1 MPLNNR
7 LSAADNLRHFM
18 ATSDAGVAEMSM
30 ERLGRHKNFVV
41 SFVLGLLVGAVL
53 LATAPGYVVAGAAN
67 VFFLAYTTL
76 TAISARKL
84 TADFLRK
91 HAAEQDE
98 PALLILLAMLVAVGA
113 SIVSLFLL
121 LIQPDQRHGVQ
132 LGLGVA
138 SVVLGWFAVHT
149 MWAMHYAYEYYQA
162 EEGGRDGRK
171 AGKVAE
177 GLDFHSPQEPS
188 GIAFVYFSYVI
199 GMTAQTADV
208 DVVSNAMRRL
218 VLVHSVF
225 SFFFNTVIVAA
236 AVNIAVTLAH

>member
-1 MPLNNR
+1 MDWLV
-7 LSAADNLRHFM
+7 F
-18 ATSDAGVAEMSM
+18 
-30 ERLGRHKNFVV
+30 GRHK
-41 SFVLGLLVGAVL
+41 SFYIAILLGLL
-53 LATAPGYVVAGAAN
+53 AGALLLLTARDYAITAGAN
-67 VFFLAYTTL
+67 VFFLIYTVL
-76 TAISARKL
+76 TAIAARKK
-84 TADFLRK
+84 TAEFLRT
-91 HAAEQDE
+91 HAAEEDA
-98 PALLILLAMLVAVGA
+98 PAPFILTVMLVAVAA
-113 SIVSLFLL
+113 STASLFLV
-121 LIQPDQRHGVQ
+121 LIEGNQRTALQ

-149 MWAMHYAYEYYQA
+149 MWAMHYAYEYYKA
-162 EEGGRDGRK
+162 DEASRDGKGAR
-171 AGKVAE
+171 KVAE

>member
-1 MPLNNR
+1 MG
-7 LSAADNLRHFM
+7 M
-18 ATSDAGVAEMSM
+18 
-30 ERLGRHKNFVV
+30 LGRHKNFVIGI
-41 SFVLGLLVGAVL
+41 VLGLVVGAVL
-53 LATAPGYVVAGAAN
+53 LATAPGYAVASAAN
-67 VFFLAYTTL
+67 AFFLTYTVL
-76 TAISARKL
+76 TALGARKL

-91 HAAEQDE
+91 HAAEEDE
-98 PALLILLAMLVAVGA
+98 PAPFILVAMLLAVGA
-113 SIVSLFLL
+113 SIVSLFLVL
-121 LIQPDQRHGVQ
+121 MQQDDRTAVQ

-149 MWAMHYAYEYYQA
+149 LWAMHYAYEYYQA
-162 EEGGRDGRK
+162 DGGGKGGRK

-188 GIAFVYFSYVI
+188 GIAFIYFSYVI

-236 AVNIAVTLAH
+236 AVNIAVTLAK

>member
-1 MPLNNR
+1 MG
-7 LSAADNLRHFM
+7 M
-18 ATSDAGVAEMSM
+18 
-30 ERLGRHKNFVV
+30 LGRHKNFVIGI
-41 SFVLGLLVGAVL
+41 VLGLVVGAVL
-53 LATAPGYVVAGAAN
+53 LATAPGYAVASAAN
-67 VFFLAYTTL
+67 AFFLTYTVL
-76 TAISARKL
+76 TALGARKL

-91 HAAEQDE
+91 HAAEEDE
-98 PALLILLAMLVAVGA
+98 PAPFILVAMLLAVGA
-113 SIVSLFLL
+113 SIVSLFLVL
-121 LIQPDQRHGVQ
+121 MQQDDRTAVQ

-162 EEGGRDGRK
+162 DGGGKGGKK

-188 GIAFVYFSYVI
+188 GIAFIYFSYVI

-236 AVNIAVTLAH
+236 AVNIAVTLAK